1 MMGSIL
7 SDTQNLKASATDAD
21 REALKA
27 LSELGGVTD
36 IDSFFKDMYKASIS
50 YSGMT
55 DEEIFFSDYKEY
67 ETEGVKYCIGT
78 VFAYDEKSAQDLAER
93 LKKLLPGAVK
103 SRKMDVGFANIS
115 IFHDDLAVTYL
126 VPADETAAKAVEAA
140 FSDKAGFDGTSYIF
154 RPGVARK
161 KVLVPAFNEVLADT
175 EIWEVP

>member
-1 MMGSIL
+1 
-7 SDTQNLKASATDAD
+7 
-21 REALKA
+21 
-27 LSELGGVTD
+27 
-36 IDSFFKDMYKASIS
+36 
-50 YSGMT
+50 MT

-161 KVLVPAFNEVLADT
+161 NVLVPAFNEVLAEP
-175 EIWEVP
+175 EIWEAP